1 MLKENRK
8 KGAREL
14 ARRRSTRALINDA
27 AIRDAAIELV
37 LSEGIDAISFR
48 DVGRIAG
55 LTHGALYA
63 RFEDVEELLVDLWRE
78 VLSHRA
84 IALFTAALEASSNAT
99 AQNVHDLFD
108 FVRNATPAD
117 AAMVQVLLT
126 SRRFVIL
133 YEDVESFIHD
143 YLENDGPG
151 MNEVRSR
158 ALLFFG
164 LVMVQILQ
172 QSLFGIDADD
182 LEYLESII
190 LASLSLGLN
199 DVDAVELMEPT
210 DRIIP
215 APSNELRSQL
225 AYHTFSAV
233 GKSGYTRA
241 TISRISRRAN
251 CSPGAIYKLYP
262 SKEDLVISATRKIM
276 QAPWISITTLA
287 EVLDSGVLAQLL
299 FAASSAQNSV
309 RKSFTLEI
317 AIASAHSDKIRAAVQ
332 TQMQGLELLVP
343 LIEGID
349 EDEKTELCHVI
360 RSIISMSLGTSFLS
374 TVTKATDRVDFN
386 GFAEPVR
393 QAILQ
398 RERLKWMD
406 IRQQL
411 LQLASATR
419 GALSQHSSSAQG

>member
-1 MLKENRK
+1 LT
-8 KGAREL
+8 
-14 ARRRSTRALINDA
+14 RRRSTRALINDA
-27 AIRDAAIELV
+27 AIRDAAVELV

-63 RFEDVEELLVDLWRE
+63 RFEDVEELLVDLWGE
-78 VLSHRA
+78 VLSLRA
-84 IALFTAALEASSNAT
+84 IALFKAAGDAASNPTQQS
-99 AQNVHDLFD
+99 VHELFD
-108 FVRNATPAD
+108 FVRDSSSAD

-133 YEDVESFIHD
+133 HEDVESFISDH
-143 YLENDGPG
+143 LETIGAG
-151 MNEVRSR
+151 TSEHQSR
-158 ALLFFG
+158 ALLLFA
-164 LVMVQILQ
+164 LVMVEILQ
-172 QSLFGIDADD
+172 KSLFGVDVDD
-182 LEYLESII
+182 LEFLESVI
-190 LASLSLGLN
+190 LDSLAIAAGEAEPVEFQDAS
-199 DVDAVELMEPT
+199 

-215 APSNELRSQL
+215 LPSSELRSQL

-262 SKEDLVISATRKIM
+262 SKEDLVIAATRRIM

-287 EVLDSGVLAQLL
+287 EVLDTGVLAQLL
-299 FAASSAQNSV
+299 YSAASEQNSV

-343 LIEGID
+343 LLEGID
-349 EDEKTELCHVI
+349 DDQKNELRRMI
-360 RSIISMSLGTSFLS
+360 RGIIALALGTSFLS
-374 TVTKATDRVDFN
+374 TVTKATEDIDFN
-386 GFAEPVR
+386 GFADPIR
-393 QAILQ
+393 QSLL
-398 RERLKWMD
+398 RRDGLPWSE

-411 LQLASATR
+411 LQLANASRQSASR
-419 GALSQHSSSAQG
+419 SSTPAP

>member
-1 MLKENRK
+1 MVMEYRM
-8 KGAREL
+8 KGTKGL

-27 AIRDAAIELV
+27 AIRDAAVELV

-63 RFEDVEELLVDLWRE
+63 RFEDVEELLVDLWGE

-84 IALFTAALEASSNAT
+84 IAMFKAAADVSSNPSKQTVSA
-99 AQNVHDLFD
+99 LFN
-108 FVRNATPAD
+108 FVRDSSPAD
-117 AAMVQVLLT
+117 VAMVQILLT

-133 YEDVESFIHD
+133 HEDVESFIRDH
-143 YLENDGPG
+143 LESIDAGT
-151 MNEVRSR
+151 NESQSR
-158 ALLFFG
+158 ALLLFG
-164 LVMVQILQ
+164 LVTLLILQ
-172 QSLFGIDADD
+172 KSLFGGDD
-182 LEYLESII
+182 DNVEFLEAVI
-190 LASLSLGLN
+190 LASFSLEMS
-199 DVDAVELMEPT
+199 DIEPVELKEPH

-251 CSPGAIYKLYP
+251 CSPGAIYKIYP

-276 QAPWISITTLA
+276 QAPWISITALA
-287 EVLDSGVLAQLL
+287 DILEPGVLAQLL
-299 FAASSAQNSV
+299 FSAASEQNSV

-317 AIASAHSDKIRAAVQ
+317 AIASAHSAKIRAAVQ
-332 TQMQGLELLVP
+332 SQMQGLELLVP

-349 EDEKTELCHVI
+349 DDEKSELCHIIRAVI
-360 RSIISMSLGTSFLS
+360 ALALGASFLS
-374 TVTKATDRVDFN
+374 TVTKATDHIDFN
-386 GFAEPVR
+386 GFAEPIR
-393 QAILQ
+393 RTLLT
-398 RERLKWMD
+398 RDRLSWPD

-411 LQLASATR
+411 LQLASTTR
-419 GALSQHSSSAQG
+419 GPISQTSP

>member
-1 MLKENRK
+1 MLTKYPL
-8 KGAREL
+8 KGTRTL
-14 ARRRSTRALINDA
+14 TRRRSTRALINDA

-63 RFEDVEELLVDLWRE
+63 RFEDVEELLVDLWGE

-84 IALFTAALEASSNAT
+84 VALFQAAGVAASNPTKETVQA
-99 AQNVHDLFD
+99 LFD
-108 FVRNATPAD
+108 FVRDSSPAD

-133 YEDVESFIHD
+133 HEDVESFINEH
-143 YLENDGPG
+143 LETLDAGTNA
-151 MNEVRSR
+151 NQSR
-158 ALLFFG
+158 ALFLFA
-164 LVMVQILQ
+164 LVMLEILQ
-172 QSLFGIDADD
+172 KSLFGGEGDD
-182 LEYLESII
+182 LEFLESLFFES
-190 LASLSLGLN
+190 LAMDFQGEP
-199 DVDAVELMEPT
+199 VELREPS
-210 DRIIP
+210 DRIIA

-225 AYHTFSAV
+225 AFHTFSAV

-241 TISRISRRAN
+241 TISRISRRAS

-262 SKEDLVISATRKIM
+262 SKEDLVIAATRRIM

-287 EVLDSGVLAQLL
+287 EVLDEGVLTQLL
-299 FAASSAQNSV
+299 YSAASEQNSV

-332 TQMQGLELLVP
+332 SQMQGLELLVP

-349 EDEKTELCHVI
+349 EDERYELRQMI
-360 RSIISMSLGTSFLS
+360 RTIIALALGTSFLS
-374 TVTKATDRVDFN
+374 TVTRATDHVDFN
-386 GFAEPVR
+386 GFAEPMR
-393 QAILQ
+393 RALLN
-398 RERLKWMD
+398 RDRLPWPQ
-406 IRQQL
+406 IRQQV
-411 LQLASATR
+411 LQLAATAR
-419 GALSQHSSSAQG
+419 DTASRSSS

>member
-1 MLKENRK
+1 MLSKYRL
-8 KGAREL
+8 KGTRTL
-14 ARRRSTRALINDA
+14 TRRRSTRALINDA

-63 RFEDVEELLVDLWRE
+63 RFEDVEELLVDLWGE

-84 IALFTAALEASSNAT
+84 VALFRAAGEAASSPTNESVRA
-99 AQNVHDLFD
+99 LFD
-108 FVRNATPAD
+108 FVRNSSPAD
-117 AAMVQVLLT
+117 EAMVQVLLT

-133 YEDVESFIHD
+133 YEDVESFINEH
-143 YLENDGPG
+143 LETTDAGTNATQS
-151 MNEVRSR
+151 RSL
-158 ALLFFG
+158 LLFA
-164 LVMVQILQ
+164 LVMLEILQ
-172 QSLFGIDADD
+172 KSLFGGDSDDLSFLESVMLGALALDADD
-182 LEYLESII
+182 GE
-190 LASLSLGLN
+190 
-199 DVDAVELMEPT
+199 AVELHEPS

-262 SKEDLVISATRKIM
+262 SKEDLVIAATRRIM
-276 QAPWISITTLA
+276 QAPWISITTLS
-287 EVLDSGVLAQLL
+287 EILDNGVLAQLL
-299 FAASSAQNSV
+299 YSAASEQNAV

-343 LIEGID
+343 LLDGIED
-349 EDEKTELCHVI
+349 DEKDELRRMI
-360 RSIISMSLGTSFLS
+360 RAIIALALGVSFLS
-374 TVTKATDRVDFN
+374 TVTKATDHIDFS
-386 GFAEPVR
+386 GFADPIRRTLLHRDRLPWPDIQRQLVQLANTVR
-393 QAILQ
+393 Q
-398 RERLKWMD
+398 
-406 IRQQL
+406 
-411 LQLASATR
+411 STTR
-419 GALSQHSSSAQG
+419 TTS